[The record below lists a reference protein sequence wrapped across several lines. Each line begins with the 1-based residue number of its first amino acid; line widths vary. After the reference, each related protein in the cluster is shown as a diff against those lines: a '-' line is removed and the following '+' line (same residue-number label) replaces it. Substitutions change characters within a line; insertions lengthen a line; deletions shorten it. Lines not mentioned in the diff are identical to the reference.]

1 MLYRAVL
8 AGKDATVALST
19 MDMTPAAFQPGAA
32 AKLTPEQQSTLRNW
46 QKRYREKYKAS
57 MHLICLCQFV

>member
-57 MHLICLCQFV
+57 MHLICSCQFV